1 MPCPPPED
9 LPNPGIKH
17 TSPALQVNSLPTEPP
32 GKLTEISSMLGYIF
46 FSVWLQV
53 QICHIM
59 VHFQYDNLKPMTL
72 VPKVSIIR
80 HLPHFRNLRSL
91 GTKCLT
97 QGKINSVICK
107 TESGSFIFTTQCPSQ
122 KANFPE
128 YSQMLRTGVSINYTF
143 FEKRNS

>member
-1 MPCPPPED
+1 
-9 LPNPGIKH
+9 
-17 TSPALQVNSLPTEPP
+17 
-32 GKLTEISSMLGYIF
+32 
-46 FSVWLQV
+46 
-53 QICHIM
+53 M

-107 TESGSFIFTTQCPSQ
+107 TEIYQ
-122 KANFPE
+122 NFVTE
-128 YSQMLRTGVSINYTF
+128 DLIDKLWRFQSL
-143 FEKRNS
+143 